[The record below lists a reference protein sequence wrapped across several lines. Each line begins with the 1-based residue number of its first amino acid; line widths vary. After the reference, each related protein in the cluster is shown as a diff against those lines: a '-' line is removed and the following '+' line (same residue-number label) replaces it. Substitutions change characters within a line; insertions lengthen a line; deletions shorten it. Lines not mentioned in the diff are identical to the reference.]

1 MVDAGQRATRLSHRA
16 RKPPVPRRPDHHHLA
31 LREPPDLRR
40 HRRPSPGP
48 SDRKHPIP
56 AWTQLTQ
63 PLPHPGRP
71 TPQPVLTRTV
81 VKKVDFG
88 RNDLSQP
95 FLATQPKLHRRRP
108 NSTGRRLRTPESHPG
123 DTERFTA
130 KASTKLNAWTSPD
143 RRGSASTLPLPMPLY
158 KSRFKLPQDCTPLR
172 PHVLRSL
179 PHGYTESNMPPMTVR
194 HPEVKM
200 TSITLQRG
208 KGATAAVV
216 SGCNPL
222 ARNALGT
229 AL

>member
-1 MVDAGQRATRLSHRA
+1 
-16 RKPPVPRRPDHHHLA
+16 
-31 LREPPDLRR
+31 
-40 HRRPSPGP
+40 
-48 SDRKHPIP
+48 
-56 AWTQLTQ
+56 
-63 PLPHPGRP
+63 
-71 TPQPVLTRTV
+71 
-81 VKKVDFG
+81 
-88 RNDLSQP
+88 
-95 FLATQPKLHRRRP
+95 
-108 NSTGRRLRTPESHPG
+108 
-123 DTERFTA
+123 
-130 KASTKLNAWTSPD
+130 
-143 RRGSASTLPLPMPLY
+143 MPLY